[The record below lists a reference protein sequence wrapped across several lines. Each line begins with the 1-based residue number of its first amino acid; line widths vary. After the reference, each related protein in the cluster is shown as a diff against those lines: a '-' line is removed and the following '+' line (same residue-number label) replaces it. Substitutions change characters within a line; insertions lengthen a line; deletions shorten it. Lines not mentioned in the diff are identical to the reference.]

1 MLVVKTNML
10 VADLRL
16 IRRNPNLHAYALV
29 QMRAMADEDPQDP
42 EGFEEAQAQFVTPA
56 ALQAILAAYQY
67 RCAFTGS
74 DLTREALAD
83 PLGTLLRLN
92 GAGPVAAGNVIPAD
106 LDAIHAFERGHLAI
120 GPRFEFLAALDR
132 ISPDFL
138 ERLNPI
144 GRLTLPTD
152 PLFYPNAALLKAH
165 REEFAEGF
173 IE

>member
-10 VADLRL
+10 VADLRR
-16 IRRNPNLHAYALV
+16 IRRNPNLAGYALV
-29 QMRAMADEDPQDP
+29 HMRAMAGDEPEDPG
-42 EGFEEAQAQFVTPA
+42 GFEEAQAAFVTPA
-56 ALQAILAAYQY
+56 ALLAILAAYDY
-67 RCAFTGS
+67 RCAFTAQ
-74 DLTREALAD
+74 DLTAEALAD
-83 PLGTLLRLN
+83 PLVALLRLN
-92 GAGPVAAGNVIPAD
+92 GAAPIAPGNVIPAS

-132 ISPDFL
+132 INPEFL

-144 GRLTLPTD
+144 GRLTLPKD
-152 PLFYPNAALLKAH
+152 PAFYPNAALLKAH